1 MSCIN
6 SHCYHVGSLFIYET
20 KALCAVKKGMY
31 PVKKNLTNLLLHRP
45 ILQSKEYELEIFGI
59 NFANRLC
66 RILNFTETKSLGFS
80 MFLHITLWK
89 CGPQSRSQFEC
100 QKSHFSCKVTD
111 NNTIHQYY
119 RKNLH
124 PLLKI
129 GRHWVLY
136 NFQLYIQTTFHVSLS
151 FN

>member
-1 MSCIN
+1 
-6 SHCYHVGSLFIYET
+6 
-20 KALCAVKKGMY
+20 
-31 PVKKNLTNLLLHRP
+31 
-45 ILQSKEYELEIFGI
+45 
-59 NFANRLC
+59 
-66 RILNFTETKSLGFS
+66 

-89 CGPQSRSQFEC
+89 CGAQSRSQLEC

-111 NNTIHQYY
+111 NNTLHQYY

-129 GRHWVLY
+129 GRHWALY
-136 NFQLYIQTTFHVSLS
+136 NFQLHIQTTLHVSLS